1 MNDDVS
7 KEGHYWFTVQDFS
20 YLSVHYG
27 LDKMI
32 EDVLQCRRKIE
43 SEKAAKKAA
52 QVTDCPF

>member
-1 MNDDVS
+1 MDDEVS
-7 KEGHYWFTVQDFS
+7 KEGHYWFTVQDFA

-52 QVTDCPF
+52 QITDCEF